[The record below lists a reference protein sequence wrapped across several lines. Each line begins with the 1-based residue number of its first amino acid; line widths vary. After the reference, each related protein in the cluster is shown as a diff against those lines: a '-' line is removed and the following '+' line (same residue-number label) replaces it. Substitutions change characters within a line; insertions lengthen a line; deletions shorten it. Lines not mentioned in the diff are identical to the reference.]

1 MHPVPLYPMES
12 GEHQHPLVTT
22 SESLADIQEREKEL
36 QAASEKARVEW
47 QKKAARKEWE
57 SVKSDLDV
65 FRHSGE
71 KVTEDPRRTPE
82 YRKMVVDGL
91 GLTKEQKPHLSQQD
105 LDAI

>member
-1 MHPVPLYPMES
+1 MYKR
-12 GEHQHPLVTT
+12 QLVAT
-22 SESLADIQEREKEL
+22 SESLADIQKREKEL
-36 QAASEKARVEW
+36 QAASEKAGVEW

-82 YRKMVVDGL
+82 YRKMIVDGL
-91 GLTKEQKPHLSQQD
+91 GLTKEQKPHLS
-105 LDAI
+105 